1 MAIETNAARASS
13 DTAPMSPPQLNSSSS
28 SAAAAIAPRAA
39 TARRRGWLRRL
50 MPRGDY
56 LSSRSSRRWKLGGA
70 FAGGGEGGGAA
81 SRLASSLSRSLR
93 WKRLPAAFSLSLRS
107 GASASAVVDAVAFR
121 VMYVVEAVVLGLAL
135 SCFFLCC
142 GCHL

>member
-1 MAIETNAARASS
+1 MAIIEADAAAAAAARAVSVPE
-13 DTAPMSPPQLNSSSS
+13 TAPISPAAE
-28 SAAAAIAPRAA
+28 AAAGPARPRG
-39 TARRRGWLRRL
+39 GWLKKL
-50 MPRGDY
+50 IPREY
-56 LSSRSSRRWKLGGA
+56 LPRSRRWRLA
-70 FAGGGEGGGAA
+70 APSAGGA

-93 WKRLPAAFSLSLRS
+93 WKRLPGLSSLSLRS
-107 GASASAVVDAVAFR
+107 GSASAVVDAVAFR

>member
-1 MAIETNAARASS
+1 MAIEADVVAVARADSAS
-13 DTAPMSPPQLNSSSS
+13 ASVSETAPMSPAAE
-28 SAAAAIAPRAA
+28 AAAAGG
-39 TARRRGWLRRL
+39 TARPRGGWLKKL
-50 MPRGDY
+50 IPREY
-56 LSSRSSRRWKLGGA
+56 LPRSRRWRLA
-70 FAGGGEGGGAA
+70 SPSAGGA

-93 WKRLPAAFSLSLRS
+93 WKRLPGLSSLSLRS
-107 GASASAVVDAVAFR
+107 GSAAAAVDAVAFR

>member
-1 MAIETNAARASS
+1 MAIEADTATAAAARAGSVS
-13 DTAPMSPPQLNSSSS
+13 ETAPISPTD
-28 SAAAAIAPRAA
+28 AAAPAGP
-39 TARRRGWLRRL
+39 ARSRGWLRKLVSRDYNL
-50 MPRGDY
+50 PRSG
-56 LSSRSSRRWKLGGA
+56 RRWRLA
-70 FAGGGEGGGAA
+70 VPSAAGA

-93 WKRLPAAFSLSLRS
+93 WKRRLPGLPSLTLHRGSAA
-107 GASASAVVDAVAFR
+107 AVVDAVAFR

>member
-1 MAIETNAARASS
+1 MAIEADTAAAARAGSVS
-13 DTAPMSPPQLNSSSS
+13 ETAPISPTD
-28 SAAAAIAPRAA
+28 AVAPAGP
-39 TARRRGWLRRL
+39 ARSRGWLRKLVSRDYNL
-50 MPRGDY
+50 PRSG
-56 LSSRSSRRWKLGGA
+56 RRWRLA
-70 FAGGGEGGGAA
+70 APSAAGA

-93 WKRLPAAFSLSLRS
+93 WKRLPGLSSLTLRS
-107 GASASAVVDAVAFR
+107 GSAAAAVDAVAFR